1 MYDVLPTLTR
11 LSKTFQRQCVDFSVI
26 TDAVQA
32 AVGAIEGFKHAPG
45 LRLTGFLSNVP
56 DTPAEFFYFKE
67 QRISDGAVQREHF
80 EKSKIDFLDAL
91 VANLNSRFPAT
102 DSTFKSSFS
111 VLDPQKLP
119 GEAELPT

>member
-1 MYDVLPTLTR
+1 M
-11 LSKTFQRQCVDFSVI
+11 
-26 TDAVQA
+26 
-32 AVGAIEGFKHAPG
+32 
-45 LRLTGFLSNVP
+45 P

-91 VANLNSRFPAT
+91 VANLNSHFPAT
-102 DSTFKSSFS
+102 DSTLLSSFS

-119 GEAELPT
+119 GEAALPTYGNTELDTLCDTLRFSQSH